1 MKSLSFLFLVW
12 VHLCAPIARAQFAIH
27 NGDTVVF
34 LGDSITAAREYG
46 EIIEDYTLLR
56 FPQWKV
62 RFINAGRGGETARQ
76 SLARLDKDVFGRG
89 ATLVTVAYGI
99 NDIGWGFKA
108 DAAHKKEYLEA
119 IGQIVE
125 RCAQH
130 GVRPFICSAAITSE
144 NPDTA
149 AQGFLQKMCDEG
161 LALAKVKGAG
171 AIDVQR
177 SMREIQRRALA
188 ANGTK
193 PDTEKRMLM
202 HVADG
207 VHLNDLGQMAMAF
220 AILKGL
226 GAPADVSAASINA
239 GPAPAAAGENCR
251 ISDVRHTDDGVTFTR
266 TDERLPFNFGLLW
279 TLNEAYIPFGN
290 ELNRYLLTVT
300 DLPEG
305 QYEVTAGGRAL
316 GDWSADTLAHGI
328 NIASATTNAWQPG
341 GPWEAQADALKTF
354 TESRHNLAF
363 ARLDMEQTLTSNP
376 HLASLRN
383 KTMAIEKA
391 IGALQLAA
399 AQPVPVEF
407 VIRKIATPGAAAPAT
422 SGPLSVCPLPA
433 GVPAL
438 DEMAG
443 DWKNRTELEQFPSI
457 HNFDAE
463 LLVNQ
468 DFASVSW
475 LASPP
480 FSQGFH
486 SGVLTLNGHVPVAE
500 KFRWFPYQAVRSGV
514 RDGLGIETVNRMVF
528 DDRGVL
534 WRITLSNTQPA
545 AVTETVAVDLIG
557 DISKLTAPGSWD
569 WAFAQPGPGGPKRRY
584 EETEAI
590 RAAVGQRPAQ
600 RCGNAGDY
608 CATVKPKNV
617 LVVNDTTTPAKTA
630 FAFATKPDT
639 LVSDGHQGIAAW
651 QCHLAS
657 GETKTIE
664 YVMAFGEGAKVTS
677 DALRWAAQFDAVFT
691 DAKKFWE
698 QRYAEVF
705 TPHNGF
711 FEGNLPVLQ
720 TDDPALRRNYYMGVV
735 TMLLMLRDQLPYSPR
750 VFVAGGPRY
759 GASVE
764 FIWDTGMMDT
774 LFAQLEP
781 AVLRAYVV
789 KTLQWDLEK
798 YLAFDYY
805 GNRAFGYRYVAN
817 YPMLFRIA
825 ASYLRVTRDRAFLHQ
840 KVGGKT
846 VLEQL
851 DRLALNYQK
860 YLMPDGGLADFG
872 GDPNHFLECVPTY
885 IHATAGFNAAY
896 VSMLR
901 DMADLYDFLGQR
913 EPAAQRR
920 AAAEKLVQAIYPQLY
935 VAGNGFWQSRYPD
948 GRQFDMRHCLDFQF
962 IAQGIGEDL
971 PPAVRAEMR
980 HFVDRELLM
989 KNWMRAQS
997 LQDPAAALSDRPDHG
1012 PMGAYSGWPPETAD
1026 GLCHLGYWQDALD
1039 FYRRCEAA
1047 THEGAFSQGAEFYGP
1062 KKRDYDAPVRIA
1074 NAGTICRE
1082 AVCGA
1087 DFTDVVIRAFFG
1099 FHPTLNL
1106 NSESALW
1113 KPDEPRGFSGKLR
1126 HVRWGD
1132 ALLTIT
1138 SGPGGL
1144 ISEKESR

>member
-1 MKSLSFLFLVW
+1 MKLRSALCLSLFLVST
-12 VHLCAPIARAQFAIH
+12 PFARADFAIK

-62 RFINAGRGGETARQ
+62 KFINAGKGGETAKQ
-76 SLARLDKDVFGRG
+76 SLARLDTDVFGRG
-89 ATLVTVAYGI
+89 ATVVTVAYGI

-108 DAAHKKEYLEA
+108 DEAHKKEYLEA
-119 IGQIVE
+119 IGEIAE
-125 RCAQH
+125 RCAKH
-130 GVRPFICSAAITSE
+130 GVRLFICSAAITSE
-144 NPDTA
+144 DPDKA
-149 AQGFLQKMCDEG
+149 MQGFLQKMCDEG
-161 LALAKVKGAG
+161 LALAKAKGAG
-171 AIDVQR
+171 TIDVQR
-177 SMREIQRRALA
+177 SMREIQRRVLA
-188 ANGTK
+188 ANATK
-193 PDTEKRMLM
+193 PDKEKQQL

-226 GAPADVSAASINA
+226 DAPADVSAATINA
-239 GPAPAAAGENCR
+239 PKGLVTASENCR
-251 ISDVRHTDDGVTFTR
+251 ISEIQPTKDGLKFTR

-279 TLNEAYIPFGN
+279 SLNEFYIPFGD
-290 ELNRYLLTVT
+290 ELNRYLLTLT
-300 DLPEG
+300 GLPAG

-316 GDWSADTLAHGI
+316 GDWSADDLARGI
-328 NIASATTNAWQPG
+328 NIASATTNIWVLG
-341 GPWEAQADALKTF
+341 GPWDAQADALKVF
-354 TESRHNLAF
+354 TEARNNLAGT
-363 ARLDMEQTLTSNP
+363 RHDMEQTLTSNP
-376 HLASLRN
+376 QLASLQD
-383 KTMAIEKA
+383 KTLAIEKRLV
-391 IGALQLAA
+391 ALQRAT
-399 AQPVPVEF
+399 AQPVPVKF
-407 VIRKIATPGAAAPAT
+407 IIRKIATQTATVPAT
-422 SGPLSVCPLPA
+422 TAALPA
-433 GVPAL
+433 CQLPVGVPTL

-443 DWKNRTELEQFPSI
+443 NWKTRTELEQFPSL

-463 LLVNQ
+463 LLVNK

-475 LASPP
+475 VASPP

-486 SGVLTLNGHVPVAE
+486 SGVFKLNGQVPIAE
-500 KFRWFPYQAVRSGV
+500 KFRWYPYQAVRSGTA
-514 RDGLGIETVNRMVF
+514 DGLAIETINRMVF

-534 WRITLSNTQPA
+534 WSITLSNTQA
-545 AVTETVAVDLIG
+545 ATVTGTVSIDLIG
-557 DISKLTAPGSWD
+557 AISKLTSPGSWD
-569 WAFAQPGPGGPKRRY
+569 WAFAQPGAGGPKRRY

-590 RAAVGQRPAQ
+590 RAGVDQIPSQRPD
-600 RCGNAGDY
+600 NAGDY
-608 CATVKPKNV
+608 RAAVESTNA
-617 LVVNDTTTPAKTA
+617 LLVNDTTTPAATV
-630 FAFATKPDT
+630 FAFATKPNS
-639 LVSDGHQGIAAW
+639 LASDEHQGVATW
-651 QCHLAS
+651 QYHLAP

-664 YVMAFGEGAKVTS
+664 YVMAYGEGEQVKSNAN
-677 DALRWAAQFDAVFT
+677 RWADQFDAVFA
-691 DAKKFWE
+691 DAKGLWE

-750 VFVAGGPRY
+750 VFLAGGPRY

-764 FIWDTGMMDT
+764 FVWDTGMMDT
-774 LFAQLEP
+774 MFAQLEP
-781 AVLRAYVV
+781 TAMRAYVI

-825 ASYLRVTRDRAFLHQ
+825 ANYLRVTGDRAFLDQ
-840 KVGGKT
+840 QLGSET
-846 VLEQL
+846 VLQHL
-851 DRLALNYQK
+851 DGLALHYRQ
-860 YLMPDGGLADFG
+860 YLMADGSGLADFG
-872 GDPNHFLECVPTY
+872 DNPWHFLECVPTY

-901 DMADLYDFLGQR
+901 DMADLYDFLGKH
-913 EPAAQRR
+913 ELADQRR
-920 AAAEKLVQAIYPQLY
+920 AAAEKLVQAIYPRLY
-935 VAGNGFWQSRYPD
+935 MSGKGFWQSRYPD

-962 IAQGIGEDL
+962 VAQGIGDDL
-971 PPAVRAEMR
+971 PPAVREEMR
-980 HFVDRELLM
+980 KFADHELLM

-997 LQDPAAALSDRPDHG
+997 LQDPAADKSDRPDHG
-1012 PMGAYSGWPPETAD
+1012 PMGAYSGWPPETTD
-1026 GLCHLGYWQDALD
+1026 GLCHLGDWQDALD

-1087 DFTDVVIRAFFG
+1087 DFTDVVIRTFFG
-1099 FHPTLNL
+1099 FHPSLNL
-1106 NSESALW
+1106 DSQYPLW
-1113 KPDEPRGFSGKLR
+1113 KANAPRGFNGLLR
-1126 HVRWGD
+1126 HVRWGNS
-1132 ALLTIT
+1132 LYTIT
-1138 SGPGGL
+1138 SGPNGL
-1144 ISEKESR
+1144 TVEKE